1 MKGRRAATN
10 ERLAHP
16 LSNADGKGVRATLGH
31 DTKIIVLLALV
42 TVMFAQPRP
51 ARAATLMVNTTDDFN
66 DGNCNNTHCSLRE
79 AINEAN
85 NNPGPDTIRFNIPGM
100 APYVII
106 AEPMP
111 ELTTP
116 RTIIDGTSQPGF
128 TSSPVIEVSPVA
140 GRPSQPA
147 FRVGASDITIRGLAV
162 TGWPAGAILVEGSNV
177 TNTQIERNYIGLR
190 TDGTT
195 QLGNEGIG
203 GIGVYAGASST
214 HISMNVVSANNVG
227 IAIAD
232 LCRFHCGSS
241 APAPEDTTAEG
252 NFVGTDASGTVG
264 RGNWATGIIAL
275 NVSDVTLRS
284 NVISDNGFGTV
295 YIGAGGVYLDGAGD
309 VVIEGNKV
317 GTSVDGT
324 AALGNHDMGIIVD
337 TPTGDVTI
345 GGSSPNQRNVISG
358 NVQHGIWLATASGV
372 VIQGNYIGTDASGMA
387 PLGNHA
393 NGIHIGSGGDNLIGG
408 PNPGEGNVISGNS
421 FLGITLDTGTGNNT
435 IHGNLIGPDQ
445 SGTGLIGNGRSG
457 ILVASI
463 LGSALIGG
471 PNPGE
476 GNVISGNAQHG
487 ILFWN
492 DDRVT
497 GHQVVGN
504 EIADN
509 GGHGILMEDGSDN
522 TISRN
527 AMHGNGGLGIEL
539 DCSGPANPNTCLA
552 EPILTNANAAIAE
565 GTACPNCTVEF
576 FFSDHDPSGHGEGR
590 EFITDTVAAS
600 DGSFSASLGLLLPIA
615 TCAQVTATATDGS
628 GNTSE
633 FSANDYLGLVSLF
646 ICGDL
651 PLFPFAIFALLST
664 LFVGI
669 AGASAIALILKRP
682 IRSFA
687 LGGGAVG
694 AAAGVGLVA
703 VAIAL
708 PGVNGRVSQK
718 PAAPVGEA
726 DGLPPCSLFLE
737 DSPIVSEFALGEEGA
752 ELSWTPGPTLPDGQV
767 RWVVEIV
774 DSTGTVSMQSVEGNS
789 VPLSDLGIDT
799 DVQGAYGWRIT
810 GELAEPDSAAWIP
823 FCQPDPGHFIQVGD
837 AWPPEVASIAPPAA
851 EEEQVEEERGE
862 EEEAEPPAEPVVA
875 EALDCTNDMQF
886 VADVT
891 IPDGTQMAPGEAF
904 TKTWTLAN
912 TGTCDWIGYSLVFH
926 SDEQMGGASAV
937 PVPATSAG
945 ANVNASVDLTA
956 PTTPGTHRS
965 GWTMRASDGALFG
978 DVVYVEIVVT
988 ASEEPAVTEEPQ
1000 QPDEDG
1006 DGTPDSNDQCPTDP
1020 NKTQPGVCGC
1030 GVSDSD
1036 SDDDGTPDCNDQC
1049 PTDPNK
1055 TEPGEC
1061 GCGVS
1066 EDECGQSIPAG
1077 AVAYYDFDGDARDQS
1092 GNNHHATIHG
1102 ASFTT
1107 GRDGKSNS
1115 ALRFDGIDDSVQLPD
1130 ESAFD
1135 LKEFT
1140 IIIWLKLEDLSRTDD
1155 WIISKGSFWGN
1166 FSITRK
1172 GRSSE
1177 HWAGYASYAH
1187 MTKNGNW
1194 ASLASSA
1201 PLPVGEFFC
1210 LAISLDNDS
1219 FKSYLNGQLT
1229 HKTQDVSPPK
1239 LNDSP
1244 VFIGAGGYDGVSE
1257 YFRGIIDEVQIYK
1270 RKLTGAEIA
1279 QQCP

>member
-1 MKGRRAATN
+1 MRDRRAATN
-10 ERLAHP
+10 EWLAHP
-16 LSNADGKGVRATLGH
+16 LSNADGKRLRVTPGH
-31 DTKIIVLLALV
+31 GTKIIVLLALV
-42 TVMFAQPRP
+42 AAMFAQPWS
-51 ARAATLMVNTTDDFN
+51 ARAATLTVNTTDDFD
-66 DGNCNNTHCSLRE
+66 DGSCDNTHCSLRE

-85 NNPGPDTIRFNIPGM
+85 NNPGPDTIGFDIPGSPPHVIALSSSPL
-100 APYVII
+100 APLTD
-106 AEPMP
+106 P
-111 ELTTP
+111 ETT
-116 RTIIDGTSQPGF
+116 IDGTTEPDYAG
-128 TSSPVIEVSPVA
+128 SPVIEFTWVGPAPVLE
-140 GRPSQPA
+140 RA
-147 FRVGASDITIRGLAV
+147 FQVNASNITIRGLSL
-162 TGWPAGAILVEGSNV
+162 TGWHIAICVEGAGVSDVLVE
-177 TNTQIERNYIGLR
+177 ENYIGLR
-190 TDGTT
+190 PDGVTDVSGGWGILVTQGAAATQILKNAVAAHQVGIEIVGTPAPT
-195 QLGNEGIG
+195 DTTIKGNLVGTN
-203 GIGVYAGASST
+203 ASGSLVDYSYGNT
-214 HISMNVVSANNVG
+214 AVG
-227 IAIAD
+227 IAVFQSVNTAVHDNVISGNGT
-232 LCRFHCGSS
+232 GS
-241 APAPEDTTAEG
+241 AGLAGLYINGATDVTVLG
-252 NFVGTDASGTVG
+252 NLVGTDATGNGAIGNSSMGITITDSGGPT
-264 RGNWATGIIAL
+264 TG
-275 NVSDVTLRS
+275 
-284 NVISDNGFGTV
+284 
-295 YIGAGGVYLDGAGD
+295 
-309 VVIEGNKV
+309 VVIG
-317 GTSVDGT
+317 GP
-324 AALGNHDMGIIVD
+324 AAD
-337 TPTGDVTI
+337 
-345 GGSSPNQRNVISG
+345 QRNVISG
-358 NVQHGIWLATASGV
+358 NLHHGIWLAPASDV
-372 VIQGNYIGTDASGMA
+372 VIQGNYIGTNASGTA
-387 PLGNHA
+387 ALGNGGE
-393 NGIHIGSGGDNLIGG
+393 GIHIGKGTNNHIGG
-408 PNPGEGNVISGNS
+408 
-421 FLGITLDTGTGNNT
+421 
-435 IHGNLIGPDQ
+435 
-445 SGTGLIGNGRSG
+445 
-457 ILVASI
+457 A
-463 LGSALIGG
+463 
-471 PNPGE
+471 NPGE
-476 GNVISGNAQHG
+476 GNVISGNAGYGINLDTGSGDNIIQGNLIGPDQSGAGTIGNWGGILLAARVGNVLIGGANPGEGNVISGNTQHG
-487 ILFWN
+487 IWFWN
-492 DDRVT
+492 DNMVA
-497 GHQVVGN
+497 GHQIVGN

-509 GGHGILMEDGSDN
+509 GGHGVYMKDGFNN

-527 AMHGNGGLGIEL
+527 AIHGNGGLGIEL
-539 DCSGPANPNTCLA
+539 DCSGSANPNTCLA

-600 DGSFSASLGLLLPIA
+600 DGSFSASLDLLLPIA
-615 TCAQVTATATDGS
+615 TCAQVTATATDGP

-633 FSANDYLGLVSLF
+633 FSANDYLGLAGTF

-651 PLFPFAIFALLST
+651 PLFQIVIIALLPPI
-664 LFVGI
+664 FVGI
-669 AGASAIALILKRP
+669 AGASAVALILKRP

-687 LGGGAVG
+687 LSGGAVG

-752 ELSWTPGPTLPDGQV
+752 ELSWTPGPNLPDGQV

-774 DSTGTVSMQSVEGNS
+774 DSAGTVSMQNVEGNS
-789 VPLSDLGIDT
+789 VPLSDLGIDAY
-799 DVQGAYGWRIT
+799 VQGIYGWRIT
-810 GELAEPDSAAWIP
+810 GELAEPDSAAWVP
-823 FCQPDPGHFIQVGD
+823 LCQPDPGHFIQIGD

-851 EEEQVEEERGE
+851 EEDQGE
-862 EEEAEPPAEPVVA
+862 EEEAEPSAEPVVA

-904 TKTWTLAN
+904 TKTWTLGN

-965 GWTMRASDGALFG
+965 GWTMRASDGTLFG
-978 DVVYVEIVVT
+978 DVIYVEIVVT

-1107 GRDGKSNS
+1107 GRDGKRNS